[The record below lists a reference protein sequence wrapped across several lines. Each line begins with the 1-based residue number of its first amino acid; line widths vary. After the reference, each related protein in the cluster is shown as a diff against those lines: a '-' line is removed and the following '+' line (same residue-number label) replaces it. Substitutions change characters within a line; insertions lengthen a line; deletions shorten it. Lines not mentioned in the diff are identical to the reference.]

1 VWTRYESAKRLS
13 PGGAPGTVVRADRVM
28 ALFPRQVQ
36 RAANSG
42 ISRAMDDSGNNEDPR
57 WTRQPTEDIRAALRA
72 EAVATASNATALR
85 RQLHDWL
92 ARDLPTNIVDDL
104 VLAVYEAIA
113 NAAEHAYVDRTD
125 GPGLVRLEA
134 HRTADHILITV
145 ADQGH
150 WRAPTGTGFRGRGI
164 PLMRL
169 LTQNV
174 HTRCDHRGTVVHLRA
189 ELPPTCL
196 LPPATE
202 AR

>member
-1 VWTRYESAKRLS
+1 
-13 PGGAPGTVVRADRVM
+13 
-28 ALFPRQVQ
+28 
-36 RAANSG
+36 
-42 ISRAMDDSGNNEDPR
+42 MDDSGNSKDPR
-57 WTRQPTEDIRAALRA
+57 WIRQPTEDVRAALRA
-72 EAVATASNATALR
+72 EAVATVPNATALR

-92 ARDLPTNIVDDL
+92 ALDLPTHLVDDL

-113 NAAEHAYVDRTD
+113 NAAEHAYAGHPD

-134 HRTADHILITV
+134 HRAADHILITV

-150 WRAPTGTGFRGRGI
+150 WRASTGAGFRGRGI

-174 HTRCDHRGTVVHLRA
+174 HTRCDRNGTVVHLRA

-196 LPPATE
+196 APPVTE
-202 AR
+202 VG